1 VDYGS
6 AEILLCDI
14 VDHITLLRDEQH
26 FKMIYEDSV
35 ALCSRNNITVEND
48 VHVRVERIRK
58 IPTRFRDFFV
68 DSTICNRK
76 KDTSEASY
84 RINLYYPLI
93 DALLLEIRDR
103 FAPATSTILRNL
115 SVLHPQNNHFLDG
128 NKIKNLA
135 VELNLDSTCTVNE
148 NNVLLH
154 MFTSDRKPEDI
165 IDLFHQIRPLKHA
178 FPNMFNL
185 VTIAITMPVSSTT
198 CERTFSRLKLIKTFA
213 RNKMGD
219 GRLSDMAIL
228 AIEREIMID
237 LDRTVEQFSKKHIN
251 SRILLL

>member
-1 VDYGS
+1 
-6 AEILLCDI
+6 
-14 VDHITLLRDEQH
+14 
-26 FKMIYEDSV
+26 
-35 ALCSRNNITVEND
+35 
-48 VHVRVERIRK
+48 
-58 IPTRFRDFFV
+58 
-68 DSTICNRK
+68 
-76 KDTSEASY
+76 
-84 RINLYYPLI
+84 LYYPLI
-93 DALLLEIRDR
+93 DALLFEIRDR
-103 FAPATSTILRNL
+103 FAPATSTLLSNL
-115 SVLHPQNNHFLDG
+115 SVLHPQNNDFLDG

-135 VELNLDSTCTVNE
+135 LELDLDLTCTMNE
-148 NNVLLH
+148 NNVLSH

-237 LDRTVEQFSKKHIN
+237 LDQTVEQFSKKHIN